1 MQRARRGEREK
12 TCKEITFAQVGR
24 PRRRKTRVEEI
35 QSISCLFLEQ
45 CVRAAER
52 RGAQFDRAT
61 TRAAGKL
68 LFVCALTSISLA
80 FPGRAGPVIKRSR
93 GGERKTMPGKRS
105 PARQGLLFALPEIQD
120 NFFRF
125 FRTASETFPLRFL
138 HEELF
143 PLPSSSFFSRAFNE
157 SPSSSSGISSLVPP
171 ESPVMMMLIIGS
183 KSPISRCMDLAP
195 SETAQFTL
203 SAPTSARIS
212 SSELTLFRET

>member
-80 FPGRAGPVIKRSR
+80 FPGLLSSEAEVEK
-93 GGERKTMPGKRS
+93 EKQCQVN
-105 PARQGLLFALPEIQD
+105 ARQLAKGCCLHY
-120 NFFRF
+120 
-125 FRTASETFPLRFL
+125 LRFKTT
-138 HEELF
+138 
-143 PLPSSSFFSRAFNE
+143 SFASFGQRAKLSRFASCMKNFSLSLRAAFSRE
-157 SPSSSSGISSLVPP
+157 LLTSLQ
-171 ESPVMMMLIIGS
+171 
-183 KSPISRCMDLAP
+183 A
-195 SETAQFTL
+195 A
-203 SAPTSARIS
+203 AASARW
-212 SSELTLFRET
+212 FRRNRL